1 MNLSFTPGEEG
12 DIFNGTVRDSD
23 TDSVVYTVKTPKY
36 AGGTLSTT
44 VTRRD
49 QVDGSTRLAF
59 RILWKGTG
67 GLWEDAE
74 VVLDFRTL
82 EEIPVKKVM
91 GKAPGSTT

>member
-12 DIFNGTVRDSD
+12 DIFNGTIQDSD
-23 TDSVVYTVKTPKY
+23 TGSVMYTVKTPKY

-49 QVDGSTRLAF
+49 QIDGSTRLAF
-59 RILWKGTG
+59 RILWKGTE
-67 GLWEDAE
+67 GLLEDAE
-74 VVLDFRTL
+74 IVLDFRTL

-91 GKAPGSTT
+91 ESAPGSST